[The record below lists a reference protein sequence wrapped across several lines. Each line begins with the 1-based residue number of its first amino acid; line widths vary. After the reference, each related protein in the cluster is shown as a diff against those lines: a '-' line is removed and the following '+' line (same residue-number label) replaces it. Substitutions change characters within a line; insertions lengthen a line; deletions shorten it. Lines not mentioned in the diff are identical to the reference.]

1 VATVDIHPTAIV
13 DREARLDDGV
23 RVGPYAV
30 IGPGVHLGADTWV
43 DAHCVINGV
52 SAIGRRCRIGPH
64 AVLGTPPQLREQQ
77 AEQGGLRLGADNRV
91 REFVTIHG
99 GSTGSETVLG
109 RGNLLM
115 ASSHVAHDCQLGDQN
130 ELANAAQ
137 IAGHVVLG
145 SRVTIGGLAGVHQ
158 HVRIGDLALV
168 GAGSMVSQ
176 DVPPFCCVS
185 GDRARLHG
193 LNRVGLRR
201 ARFDAELRERLARA
215 VRALYAAPT
224 IAEGV
229 DALAADGR
237 EEPLVAQLASF
248 ALSSTRGLCRPL
260 RSRAA

>member
-1 VATVDIHPTAIV
+1 MSALATW
-13 DREARLDDGV
+13 RS
-23 RVGPYAV
+23 
-30 IGPGVHLGADTWV
+30 W
-43 DAHCVINGV
+43 
-52 SAIGRRCRIGPH
+52 
-64 AVLGTPPQLREQQ
+64 
-77 AEQGGLRLGADNRV
+77 
-91 REFVTIHG
+91 
-99 GSTGSETVLG
+99 G
-109 RGNLLM
+109 RGRWSRRM
-115 ASSHVAHDCQLGDQN
+115 SHRFV
-130 ELANAAQ
+130 
-137 IAGHVVLG
+137 
-145 SRVTIGGLAGVHQ
+145 
-158 HVRIGDLALV
+158 
-168 GAGSMVSQ
+168 
-176 DVPPFCCVS
+176 CVS